1 MAQFPYFGSFDFKTL
16 TLSGPVTE
24 NNKTKVKVLNA
35 DGKVPYFNM
44 AQYTG
49 TPLRAKF
56 AMDAP
61 SADGDPDRRT
71 QTVSVG
77 DGDLLAAV
85 RRFDAF
91 VCRYAVDNSDKIFGK
106 KMNLEQIEQRYERM
120 EKTNEKFPGSY
131 FKMKVKV
138 GNSKVLTKLFKGG
151 DKLYDDD
158 DSAPRVDP
166 SVLEESACSLSPIV
180 SIPQIWIIGKGVG
193 ARFGAQIQAESAYV
207 WAGTK
212 RSACTMHSA
221 YAAPEEEPA
230 AKKQATDVVLQGDVE
245 PKK

>member
-91 VCRYAVDNSDKIFGK
+91 VCKYAVENSDKIFGK

-120 EKTNEKFPGSY
+120 EKTNDKFPGSY

-138 GNSKVLTKLFKGG
+138 GSSEVPTNCSRGGQALRRRRLGAACRSVGAGGVGVLAVAHRFDPADLDHRKGG
-151 DKLYDDD
+151 RCAL
-158 DSAPRVDP
+158 
-166 SVLEESACSLSPIV
+166 
-180 SIPQIWIIGKGVG
+180 
-193 ARFGAQIQAESAYV
+193 
-207 WAGTK
+207 
-212 RSACTMHSA
+212 RSADPGGERLRLGRHEA
-221 YAAPEEEPA
+221 
-230 AKKQATDVVLQGDVE
+230 
-245 PKK
+245 